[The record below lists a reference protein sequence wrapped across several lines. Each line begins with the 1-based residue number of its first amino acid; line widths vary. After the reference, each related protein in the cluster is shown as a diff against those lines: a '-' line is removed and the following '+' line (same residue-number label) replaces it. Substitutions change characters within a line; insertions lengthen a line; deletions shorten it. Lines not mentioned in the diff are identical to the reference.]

1 MNCQRCGKEN
11 PAEVHTCTPLAL
23 KLADELDQWLITSA
37 ATRKSAAAELRRLH
51 DEVELQQCSLNVAR
65 QMIEGYVEWIRKD
78 EALLR
83 QALEALEDVF
93 GKNKVDVGII
103 NALRERLK

>member
-1 MNCQRCGKEN
+1 MTDKQPE
-11 PAEVHTCTPLAL
+11 AL
-23 KLADELDQWLITSA
+23 RIAQELESDYDLIWT
-37 ATRKSAAAELRRLH
+37 TRSNIAAELRRLH

-65 QMIEGYVEWIRKD
+65 QMIEGYVEWVRKD

-83 QALEALEDVF
+83 RSLEALEDVF